1 MLEIPQY
8 NPSLHACKNVDLPAK
23 QASPEGPQQ
32 LVCGATDRSIT
43 LVRNEDGSVQVSMN
57 RPPITVLVLS
67 GGGAKGVA
75 YSGFVDALEA
85 NGVMKLIKKI
95 SGASAGA
102 ISAALLASGMSHAGF
117 DRISDDISLV
127 KLLNSSKPEVS
138 IWQNRLSKL
147 GEQLKNIPLAQLLCD
162 LLPRLGSKGMPL
174 EELIRK
180 ESCAAFL
187 QRCAEAKT
195 PLSVEALKVVAEVEE
210 KKYVTFAN
218 LAALSK
224 EIPQI
229 KTLEMTGTA
238 MFEEGTQS
246 VVFSAD
252 LTPDMDIAVAAHIS
266 ASLPVVFSKPTLQG
280 QPFQPMGT
288 TTAFADGG
296 ILNNTPVPAIY
307 NPVTAMSPIPDGEH
321 LILVFETEESDQETQ
336 RGTGIS
342 ALIDRLLKAP
352 HTASSVWNTE
362 QLKRFAKH
370 TVVVPLIFKT
380 GNYSDLLNG
389 TVNFSMS
396 KKTKNFLQEEL
407 RKAVQTHLDE
417 RNATQQTYSFASIRE
432 ALLAFDDET
441 LEQLSAELEH
451 DEACAE
457 VIAFRRHAK
466 GALEDLKEAIKTAN
480 KTPSKLEPTPEMHM
494 PIWALDQLADQP
506 DQLEWLA
513 KRLNHGN
520 DPDFMQF
527 LQAAAEWD
535 KGAPSAISVVTHHAI
550 EKMHLQD
557 IATRAHNV
565 VQHVL
570 SPARFL
576 SGQPNTNI
584 KLINGAIREL
594 QEVQDPKASKNSLE
608 QKITFN
614 NSLER
619 VIANYRSRYTGLLN
633 PESTTRQTLRDMQ
646 FK

>member
-1 MLEIPQY
+1 MLEISQY
-8 NPSLHACKNVDLPAK
+8 NPSLHACEHVDPLAK
-23 QASPEGPQQ
+23 QAPPEGPQQ
-32 LVCGATDRSIT
+32 LLCGATDRSIT

-57 RPPITVLVLS
+57 RPPITEVVLS

-75 YSGFVDALEA
+75 YSGLVDTLEA
-85 NGVMKLIKKI
+85 NGLMDFIETFL
-95 SGASAGA
+95 GASAGA
-102 ISAALLASGMSHAGF
+102 LAAALLACGMTHAGF

-127 KLLNSSKPEVS
+127 KLLNSSKDEVS
-138 IWQNRLSKL
+138 IWQDRLSKL
-147 GEQLKNIPLAQLLCD
+147 GEQLKSIPLAQLLCD

-180 ESCAAFL
+180 ESCAALL
-187 QRCAEAKT
+187 QCCEKHPT
-195 PLSVEALKVVAEVEE
+195 PLSTEAQKAVANVEINQH
-210 KKYVTFAN
+210 VTFAD

-224 EIPQI
+224 DIPQI
-229 KTLEMTGTA
+229 KTLEITGTA

-246 VVFSAD
+246 VFFNAN
-252 LTPDMDIAVAAHIS
+252 LTPNMDIAVAARIS

-307 NPVTAMSPIPDGEH
+307 NPTASTSPIPNGEH
-321 LILVFETEESDQETQ
+321 LILVFDTEKSGQETQ
-336 RGTGIS
+336 RGTGMS

-352 HTASSVWNTE
+352 HTASSVWNAE
-362 QLKRFAKH
+362 QLKRFDEH
-370 TVVVPLIFKT
+370 TVVVPLKFKE
-380 GNYSDLLNG
+380 GDHSGLRG
-389 TVNFSMS
+389 TVDFNMP

-407 RKAVQTHLDE
+407 RKAVQAHLDE
-417 RNATQQTYSFASIRE
+417 RNATQLTYSFASIRE
-432 ALLAFDDET
+432 ALLAFDDNT

-457 VIAFRRHAK
+457 VIAFRRHAQL
-466 GALEDLKEAIKTAN
+466 ALKELKESIKTAN
-480 KTPSKLEPTPEMHM
+480 KTSSKLEPTQEMHM

-535 KGAPSAISVVTHHAI
+535 KGAPSAISVVTQHAV

-557 IATRAHNV
+557 VATRAHNV

-570 SPARFL
+570 NPARFL
-576 SGQPNTNI
+576 GGQPDANI

-608 QKITFN
+608 QKIAFN

-619 VIANYRSRYTGLLN
+619 VIANYRSRYTGLLD
-633 PESTTRQTLRDMQ
+633 PESKTRTTLRNMR

>member
-1 MLEIPQY
+1 
-8 NPSLHACKNVDLPAK
+8 
-23 QASPEGPQQ
+23 
-32 LVCGATDRSIT
+32 
-43 LVRNEDGSVQVSMN
+43 MN
-57 RPPITVLVLS
+57 RPPITEVVLS

-75 YSGFVDALEA
+75 YSGLVDTLEA
-85 NGVMKLIKKI
+85 NGLMDLIKTFL
-95 SGASAGA
+95 GASAGA
-102 ISAALLASGMSHAGF
+102 LAAALLACGMTHAGF

-127 KLLNSSKPEVS
+127 KLLNSSKDEVS
-138 IWQNRLSKL
+138 IWQDRLSQL
-147 GEQLKNIPLAQLLCD
+147 GEQLKSIPLAQLLCD

-180 ESCAAFL
+180 ESCTALL
-187 QRCAEAKT
+187 QRCAEATT
-195 PLSVEALKVVAEVEE
+195 PLSEQALEVIAEVQE
-210 KKYVTFAN
+210 KEYVTFAN
-218 LAALSK
+218 LAVLSK

-229 KTLEMTGTA
+229 KTVEITGTA
-238 MFEEGTQS
+238 MFEEGTQL

-252 LTPDMDIAVAAHIS
+252 LTPEMDIAVAAHIS

-307 NPVTAMSPIPDGEH
+307 NPVTSMSPIPDGEH
-321 LILVFETEESDQETQ
+321 LILVFEAEESGQEPQ
-336 RGTGIS
+336 RGTGMS

-352 HTASSVWNTE
+352 HTASSVWNAE
-362 QLKRFAKH
+362 QLKRFDEH
-370 TVVVPLIFKT
+370 TVVVPLKFKK
-380 GNYSDLLNG
+380 GDHSGLRG
-389 TVNFSMS
+389 TVDFSMA
-396 KKTKNFLQEEL
+396 KKTKDFLQEEL
-407 RKAVQTHLDE
+407 RKAVQAHLDE
-417 RNATQQTYSFASIRE
+417 RKATQQTHSFASIRK
-432 ALLAFDDET
+432 ALLAFDDNT

-457 VIAFRRHAK
+457 VIAFRRHAQL
-466 GALEDLKEAIKTAN
+466 ALKELKEAIQAAN
-480 KTPSKLEPTPEMHM
+480 KTSSKLEPTPEMHM

-535 KGAPSAISVVTHHAI
+535 KGVPSAISVMTQHAV

-557 IATRAHNV
+557 VATRAHNV

-570 SPARFL
+570 NPARFL
-576 SGQPNTNI
+576 GGQPDANI

-594 QEVQDPKASKNSLE
+594 QEVQDPKASKNSLD
-608 QKITFN
+608 QRIAFN

-619 VIANYRSRYTGLLN
+619 VIANYRSRYTGLLD
-633 PESTTRQTLRDMQ
+633 PESKTRTTLRNMR

>member
-1 MLEIPQY
+1 MLEISQHT
-8 NPSLHACKNVDLPAK
+8 PSFHAYANVDLLAK

-57 RPPITVLVLS
+57 RPPITILVLS

-75 YSGFVDALEA
+75 YSGFVDTLEA

-95 SGASAGA
+95 TGASAGA
-102 ISAALLASGMSHAGF
+102 ISAALLGSGMNHAGF
-117 DRISDDISLV
+117 DRISDKITLV
-127 KLLNSSKPEVS
+127 KLLNSSEPEVS

-162 LLPRLGSKGMPL
+162 LLPRLGSKGIPL
-174 EELIRK
+174 EELIRE
-180 ESCAAFL
+180 ESCAALL
-187 QRCAEAKT
+187 QRCKEHT
-195 PLSVEALKVVAEVEE
+195 IPLSEDAQKAVANVEHHQ
-210 KKYVTFAN
+210 YVTFAD
-218 LAALSK
+218 LATLSK

-229 KTLEMTGTA
+229 KTVEITGTA
-238 MFEEGTQS
+238 MFEEGTQL

-307 NPVTAMSPIPDGEH
+307 NPVTAMSQIPDGEH
-321 LILVFETEESDQETQ
+321 LILVFEAEESDQEIQ

-342 ALIDRLLKAP
+342 NMIDRLLKAP
-352 HTASSVWNTE
+352 HTASSVWNAE
-362 QLKRFAKH
+362 QLKRFIEH
-370 TVVVPLIFKT
+370 RVVVPLKFKKED
-380 GNYSDLLNG
+380 YSDLLNG

-396 KKTKNFLQEEL
+396 EETKNFLQEEL
-407 RKAVQTHLDE
+407 RKAVQTYLDE

-441 LEQLSAELEH
+441 LKQLSAELEH

-457 VIAFRRHAK
+457 VIAFRRHAQL
-466 GALEDLKEAIKTAN
+466 ALKELKKAIQAAN
-480 KTPSKLEPTPEMHM
+480 KTFSKLEPTPEMHM

-557 IATRAHNV
+557 VATRAHNV

-594 QEVQDPKASKNSLE
+594 QEVHDPKTSKNSLE
-608 QKITFN
+608 QKIAFN

>member
-1 MLEIPQY
+1 MLEISQHT
-8 NPSLHACKNVDLPAK
+8 PSFRVYENVHLLAE

-57 RPPITVLVLS
+57 RPTITILVLS

-85 NGVMKLIKKI
+85 NGVMDLIEKI

-127 KLLNSSKPEVS
+127 ELLNSSKPEVS

-162 LLPRLGSKGMPL
+162 LLPRLGSKGIPL

-195 PLSVEALKVVAEVEE
+195 PLSKEALEIVAKVQV
-210 KKYVTFAN
+210 KKYVTFAD
-218 LAALSK
+218 LAVLSK

-321 LILVFETEESDQETQ
+321 LILVFEAEESDQGPQ
-336 RGTGIS
+336 RGTGMS

-352 HTASSVWNTE
+352 HTASSVWNAE
-362 QLKRFAKH
+362 QLKRFAEH

-417 RNATQQTYSFASIRE
+417 RNATQLTYSFASIRE

-457 VIAFRRHAK
+457 VIAFRRHAQV
-466 GALEDLKEAIKTAN
+466 ALKELKKAIKTAN
-480 KTPSKLEPTPEMHM
+480 ETSSKLEPTPEMHM
-494 PIWALDQLADQP
+494 AIRALDQLADQP

-535 KGAPSAISVVTHHAI
+535 KGAPSGISVVTQQAV
-550 EKMHLQD
+550 EQMHQQD
-557 IATRAHNV
+557 VATRARNV

-608 QKITFN
+608 QKIAFN

-619 VIANYRSRYTGLLN
+619 VIAKYRSRSTGLLN
-633 PESTTRQTLRDMQ
+633 PKSTTRQTLRDMQ